1 MVGELPLLVVCLATR
16 PLRGAGLILVGGAA
30 FFPPRISFATFST
43 CSVIG
48 QLTSSLVLDGW
59 VAREHTERCL
69 CTARR
74 CFAVVSST
82 PLIGCPHS
90 ETLFSRSLS
99 LPSTG
104 FLRKGKVPV
113 KAIQIVGVGLVVV
126 STVLFGRAKTVAR
139 RNAIAA
145 QDKYVAAEVV
155 MVVGPD
161 LAVQRS

>member
-1 MVGELPLLVVCLATR
+1 MIGGPHPDTLSPRGHAPLV
-16 PLRGAGLILVGGAA
+16 
-30 FFPPRISFATFST
+30 
-43 CSVIG
+43 
-48 QLTSSLVLDGW
+48 
-59 VAREHTERCL
+59 
-69 CTARR
+69 
-74 CFAVVSST
+74 
-82 PLIGCPHS
+82 
-90 ETLFSRSLS
+90 S